1 MKSLPLPFLCLAL
14 ALSAVQGLH
23 AQDLHIY
30 FNAFTDSV
38 YYMQDGKPLSR
49 PAVRQGA
56 NVVLHVE
63 NYNNYLYKVQVK
75 NQDKSATLGS
85 GSPLSAITGALG
97 REGTSPLDMIFGGG
111 SPLGSIPGIV
121 GLPNISGFGAS
132 EAEQERQT
140 RMELLKKHLSVF
152 DDALGKMETRDR
164 AIASLQAEMQTLFV
178 SRQTQAFIA
187 EELERIRF
195 NPELEPGRI
204 KELAQEYAVQ
214 LFGASDPQ
222 QITLGKVQ
230 AKADAGKRF
239 LSLKRDY
246 ETEVTQFAAQI
257 DAAKGAY
264 ELLSDPIFDFPES
277 NLGWIKRD
285 GEEALQTAGQN
296 LETYKTNLEVIDAGA
311 KDIQSSDFKELA
323 ELRSSY
329 LALMDNS
336 FSKTYRQPASGDRME
351 LQVIL
356 TPIDSVN
363 APGAATQTLAPIE
376 VSVYGGLRINA
387 GIGLGFGQFFRTPQA
402 FFVRDSVI
410 QSSSRDEFMP
420 FLTSFIH
427 FYSPSRS
434 TATLGGSFGVGI
446 PLGGSSGPSLE
457 SITFFLG
464 PSLILGRSQRIVL
477 SAGLMGGK
485 VGKLS
490 GGFNVGDRFE
500 LSPDF
505 LQTESVYRL
514 GYSLGLSFNL
524 GGN

>member
-1 MKSLPLPFLCLAL
+1 MKSLSLPFLCLAL
-14 ALSAVQGLH
+14 AAAQWLP

-38 YYMQDGKPLSR
+38 YYMQDGKPVSR
-49 PAVRQGA
+49 PTVRQGA

-75 NQDKSATLGS
+75 NQDKSATLSS
-85 GSPLSAITGALG
+85 GSPLSAISGIMG
-97 REGTSPLDMIFGGG
+97 REGKSPLDLIFGGG
-111 SPLGSIPGIV
+111 SSLGSIPGIV
-121 GLPNISGFGAS
+121 GLPNLSGFGAS
-132 EAEQERQT
+132 EAERERQV

-152 DDALGKMETRDR
+152 DNALGKIDTRDQ

-178 SRQTQAFIA
+178 SRQTQAFITQ
-187 EELERIRF
+187 ELERIRF
-195 NPELEPGRI
+195 NPEMDPGRI
-204 KELAQEYAVQ
+204 KGLAQEYATQ

-222 QITLGKVQ
+222 QITLSKVQ
-230 AKADAGKRF
+230 AKADAGKKF
-239 LSLKRDY
+239 LTLKREY

-257 DAAKGAY
+257 DVAKGAY
-264 ELLSDPIFDFPES
+264 DLLSDPIFDFPGS
-277 NLGWIKRD
+277 NLGSIKQE
-285 GEEALQTAGQN
+285 GEEALQTAEQN
-296 LETYKTNLEVIDAGA
+296 LETYKTNIEAIDASSQ
-311 KDIQSSDFKELA
+311 DIQSSDFKELA

-363 APGAATQTLAPIE
+363 VPGAATQTLAPIE
-376 VSVYGGLRINA
+376 VSVYGGLRVNA
-387 GIGLGFGQFFRTPQA
+387 GIGLGFGQFFRAPQA

-410 QSSSRDEFMP
+410 QSSGRDEFMP

-434 TATLGGSFGVGI
+434 AATLGGSFGVGI

-490 GGFNVGDRFE
+490 NGFNTGDRFE